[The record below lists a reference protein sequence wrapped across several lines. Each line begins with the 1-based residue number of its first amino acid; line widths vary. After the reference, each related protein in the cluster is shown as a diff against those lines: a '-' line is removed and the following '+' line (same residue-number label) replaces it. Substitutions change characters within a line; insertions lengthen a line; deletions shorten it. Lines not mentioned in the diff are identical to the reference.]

1 MPLTPI
7 DVQQKTF
14 ATALRG
20 YDLDEVDDFLDE
32 VVTTLRDYEQ
42 RLRDAQ
48 ERIAALEKELSS
60 RGDDESAISR
70 ALVAAQKSADTIVA
84 QARADA
90 EEIIASA
97 RAEAENLTAQREAE
111 RRRLLDD
118 IERMRYVVNDLRS
131 RVRSLATSMEQ
142 QLAETE
148 EAVEVAAGSL
158 AAEPGHES
166 VATEEESGAYPEGY
180 GEEVGPDDRQDQPGE
195 DGLDGVDDDLE
206 DEGAPSSADVD
217 TALADVGAVV
227 DLSDEDEDREES
239 EGMTRGRRPWE
250 R

>member
-70 ALVAAQKSADTIVA
+70 ALVAAQKSADSIVA

-90 EEIIASA
+90 EEIVASA

-131 RVRSLATSMEQ
+131 RVRSLATTMEQ

-148 EAVEVAAGSL
+148 EAVDLAAESL
-158 AAEPGHES
+158 AAEPGHE
-166 VATEEESGAYPEGY
+166 TGTGEEETGGY
-180 GEEVGPDDRQDQPGE
+180 AEVYEEEVGDEDREAE
-195 DGLDGVDDDLE
+195 DGGEGLDDDLE
-206 DEGAPSSADVD
+206 SEGAPSSADVD

-227 DLSDEDEDREES
+227 DLSDEDEEREES
-239 EGMTRGRRPWE
+239 QGMTRGRRPWE